1 MFGWQSRR
9 GQSNPGQGR
18 VATTSVRL
26 QGRGRF
32 YDEAGVIRE
41 VVRNHMLLVV
51 AMLAYRY
58 DPSASADGLEGSEGT
73 FSMCSFW
80 YVEALARSGRIEHA
94 RYAFE
99 KMLSYANDLGLYAEE
114 IGVTGEQLGNFPQEF
129 SHLALITAAITLD
142 RQLGTSQA

>member
-51 AMLAYRY
+51 AMLAMEP
-58 DPSASADGLEGSEGT
+58 PSTL
-73 FSMCSFW
+73 
-80 YVEALARSGRIEHA
+80 H
-94 RYAFE
+94 
-99 KMLSYANDLGLYAEE
+99 NDLLRDDGVS
-114 IGVTGEQLGNFPQEF
+114 GVT
-129 SHLALITAAITLD
+129 ACT
-142 RQLGTSQA
+142 R